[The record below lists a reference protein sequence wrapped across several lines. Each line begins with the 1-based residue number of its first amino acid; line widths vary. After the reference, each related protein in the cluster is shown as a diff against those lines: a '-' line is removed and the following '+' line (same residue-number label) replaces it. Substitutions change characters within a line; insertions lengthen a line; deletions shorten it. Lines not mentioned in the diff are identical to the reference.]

1 MLYIDFYRIFS
12 YYLLNTYYITVN
24 CILLYRLIW
33 FYHLLSQAAVI
44 LRPPLDLE
52 TSSSGNCCVRRVTG
66 LEGGRTWQELGFMI
80 HDTQWRFNME
90 GAVESLQISPFFAED
105 FVHFF

>member
-1 MLYIDFYRIFS
+1 M
-12 YYLLNTYYITVN
+12 
-24 CILLYRLIW
+24 
-33 FYHLLSQAAVI
+33 I